1 MAKINLSDQLRTVD
15 IPPPPDDF
23 TDRVHRQLNDWLL
36 TSHLLDFVVRAL
48 PMAFGHFARAVVAA
62 LVSSLTG
69 RFDPFPSK
77 GENDER

>member
-23 TDRVHRQLNDWLL
+23 TDRVHHQLNDWLL
-36 TSHLLDFVVRAL
+36 TSHLLEIVVRAL
-48 PMAFGHFARAVVAA
+48 PMAFGQFARAVLAT

-69 RFDPFPSK
+69 RFDPLPSK